1 MWRPHTYCEIVA
13 ASCMQKI
20 NALIQALKPLDRQVI
35 ILHLEGLAA
44 EEIAEIAGISPAHT
58 YTKLT
63 RIRQLLAAQV
73 GAGESR

>member
-1 MWRPHTYCEIVA
+1 
-13 ASCMQKI
+13 MQKI

-44 EEIAEIAGISPAHT
+44 DEIADIAGISPAHT

-63 RIRQLLAAQV
+63 RIRQLLAAQM
-73 GAGESR
+73 GAGENT